1 MELILVIYI
10 KGLRDMNEKI
20 AQLVPTKSDKE
31 IAEELRKELA
41 EAAKPY
47 LDACTKANSLG
58 FVVNSHFGI
67 DPFGRYVITQL
78 NLMKYY

>member
-1 MELILVIYI
+1 MS
-10 KGLRDMNEKI
+10 EKI

-58 FVVNSHFGI
+58 FVVNSQFNI

-78 NLMKYY
+78 NLMKYF

>member
-1 MELILVIYI
+1 MESILVIYI
-10 KGLRDMNEKI
+10 KGLRGMSEKI

-47 LDACTKANSLG
+47 LD
-58 FVVNSHFGI
+58 
-67 DPFGRYVITQL
+67 
-78 NLMKYY
+78 